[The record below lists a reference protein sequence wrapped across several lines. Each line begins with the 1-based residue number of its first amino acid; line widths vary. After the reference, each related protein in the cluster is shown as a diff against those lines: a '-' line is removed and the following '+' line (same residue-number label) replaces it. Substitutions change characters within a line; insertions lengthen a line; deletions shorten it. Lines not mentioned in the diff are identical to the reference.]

1 MTPAHRPGPGPA
13 GTPQLAPEVVLRQVR
28 CLADDIRAHAAPF
41 AEQVRDLPGSLGL
54 ADIESVVIVGNGDSD
69 HAARAV
75 EMAFRSLAGVDC
87 RPVSA
92 LPFTHYRQSAAPS
105 SPARV
110 LTLAISASGS
120 SPLVVRSAEQARAE
134 GGAVV
139 ALTGGAESP
148 LARAA
153 HGTVQLALP
162 RQEPSPGVRTYQ
174 ASLLGALL
182 LAIALGQARG
192 HLDRA
197 TAGLLRDELGTLADA
212 VEATVGEN
220 IGRTREIADRIAH
233 APVLTLLGGGPSH
246 GSALY
251 SAAKAIETSAVFAVG
266 QDLEEWC
273 HVERFAGPR
282 DLPVFVLAPDGRCSG
297 HARRVAQRAA
307 ELGRRVIAVAPADH
321 LGGLHAW
328 AELPVHGQVREEFSP
343 LLYHLF
349 AAPLACH
356 LAQCLNRV
364 PFAAGRAPHAPPA
377 PARHEAAR
385 RSRPF
390 PPTTPETVK
399 EEAP

>member
-1 MTPAHRPGPGPA
+1 MTPAHSQGPGPA
-13 GTPQLAPEVVLRQVR
+13 GSPPLEPEVMLRQVQS
-28 CLADDIRAHAAPF
+28 LADDIRAHVAPF
-41 AEQVRDLPGSLGL
+41 AEQVRALPGALGL
-54 ADIESVVIVGNGDSD
+54 AGVESVVIVGNGDSD

-92 LPFTHYRQSAAPS
+92 LPFTHYWKSAAPS

-139 ALTGGAESP
+139 ALTGRAASP
-148 LARAA
+148 LARSA
-153 HGTVQLALP
+153 HGTVLLALP
-162 RQEPSPGVRTYQ
+162 DQEPSPGVRTYQ

-197 TAGLLRDELGTLADA
+197 AADILRDELGALADA

-220 IGRTREIADRIAH
+220 IGRTRQIAERIAA
-233 APVLTLLGGGPSH
+233 APVLTMLGSGPSH

-251 SAAKAIETSAVFAVG
+251 SAAKAVETSAVLAVG

-273 HVERFAGPR
+273 HVERFAGPP
-282 DLPVFVLAPDGRCSG
+282 DLPVFVLAPAGRCSR
-297 HARRVAQRAA
+297 HARRVARRAT
-307 ELGRRVIAVAPADH
+307 ELGRRLVAVAPADQ
-321 LGGLHAW
+321 LDGFDAW
-328 AELPVHGQVREEFSP
+328 AELPVHAQVREEFSP

-364 PFAAGRAPHAPPA
+364 PFAVGRAPHAPPA
-377 PARHEAAR
+377 PEPRGREAVHSAT
-385 RSRPF
+385 S
-390 PPTTPETVK
+390 
-399 EEAP
+399 